1 MTSKHYGYS
10 QLVVTNGL
18 QFFSRCLKNFFLFK
32 RKTTFL
38 CSRTLAAAM
47 LRLYSFSQKFA
58 NIYGLF
64 NLPFLWE
71 KLKTRPFWLFHRN
84 GRHKSSN
91 FTTWFLPPLRI
102 AFWVLGALLCTIEIR
117 NQKWKKNTLINF
129 SSEERIFFTWM

>member
-18 QFFSRCLKNFFLFK
+18 QFFSRCLKFFLFK

-38 CSRTLAAAM
+38 CSRTLLAAAM

-64 NLPFLWE
+64 NLPFFAR
-71 KLKTRPFWLFHRN
+71 KT
-84 GRHKSSN
+84 
-91 FTTWFLPPLRI
+91 
-102 AFWVLGALLCTIEIR
+102 
-117 NQKWKKNTLINF
+117 
-129 SSEERIFFTWM
+129 